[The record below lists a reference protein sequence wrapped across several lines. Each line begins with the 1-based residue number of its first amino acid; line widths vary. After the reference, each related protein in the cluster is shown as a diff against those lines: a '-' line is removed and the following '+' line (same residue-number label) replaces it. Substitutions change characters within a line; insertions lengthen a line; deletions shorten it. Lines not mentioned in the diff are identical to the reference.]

1 MQLWNS
7 LGLSVTCTGITYDT
21 TDDEPTNIYLE
32 IDHPDKAESLISPPG
47 AVTTSIEG
55 VVCHLDYRPIVQGRR
70 HRQNRPASQQSV
82 ERGIHHS
89 AVSQS
94 QSTFD
99 QTSGHDNAIVQVEG
113 STEDP
118 AFEHEIDEMSRRR
131 ACTAQ
136 LAVAALYRM
145 IGIRPKFFGVQ
156 GITPAPPTLLDVAP
170 SMWNTHYMQVS
181 RSIS

>member
-7 LGLSVTCTGITYDT
+7 LGLSATCTGITYDT

-32 IDHPDKAESLISPPG
+32 IDHPDKAASLISPPG

-55 VVCHLDYRPIVQGRR
+55 VVCHLDYRTIVQGRR
-70 HRQNRPASQQSV
+70 HRQNHPRPQQRAG
-82 ERGIHHS
+82 RGIHHS
-89 AVSQS
+89 AVSQPP
-94 QSTFD
+94 STPD
-99 QTSGHDNAIVQVEG
+99 QTSDNNNAIVQVEG
-113 STEDP
+113 RSEDS
-118 AFEHEIDEMSRRR
+118 AFEREIDEMSRRR

-136 LAVAALYRM
+136 LAAAALYRM
-145 IGIRPKFFGVQ
+145 IGLRPRFFGVQ

-181 RSIS
+181 RPL